1 MAAGKMDPLH
11 QFEIQPLIPFS
22 IDGFNL
28 AYTNSA
34 LFMTLTVI
42 IATLFMIVG
51 SRQAAVV
58 PGRFQ
63 SLAEMFYS
71 FVSNMVR
78 DTAGE
83 EARPYFPFVFTLF
96 AFVLLGNL
104 LGMTPFAFTFTS
116 HIVVTFAL
124 ALLVILVVTA
134 IGFYRH
140 GLHFLHLFVPPG
152 VPLLLAPL
160 IVPIELVSYLARPIS
175 LSVRLFANMLAGHI
189 VLKVIASFVVML
201 VGAGALGAVGALPL
215 IAFKIGFVGF
225 EIFVAL
231 LQAYIFSVLT
241 CVYLHDAVY
250 MH

>member
-1 MAAGKMDPLH
+1 MDPLH
-11 QFEIQPLIPFS
+11 QFHIETLVPFS
-22 IDGFNL
+22 IGEYNL
-28 AYTNSA
+28 AFTNSA
-34 LFMTLTVI
+34 LFMTL
-42 IATLFMIVG
+42 ATLITVSLMVLG
-51 SRQAAVV
+51 SRKAALI
-58 PGRFQ
+58 PGRGQ
-63 SLAEMFYS
+63 ALSEMLYG
-71 FVSNMVR
+71 FVSGMVR

-83 EARPYFPFVFTLF
+83 DAKPYFPFVFTLF
-96 AFVLLGNL
+96 AFILFGNL

-116 HIVVTFAL
+116 HIIVTFAL
-124 ALLVILVVTA
+124 AALVFIVVTA

-189 VLKVIASFVVML
+189 VLKVIASFVVMMI
-201 VGAGALGAVGALPL
+201 GAGVLGAIGALPL
-215 IAFKIGFVGF
+215 IAFKVGFVGF

-250 MH
+250 LH